1 MIRRW
6 LRTASLVM
14 LTGAIPT
21 LAEPQTVS
29 SPPVEAR
36 IASAIGKEVRITSM
50 DGSERTGRLV
60 SLSGSEVA
68 FEADSRTQTVTL
80 TGVSK
85 VERTSRHVRWATLLG
100 ALGGGLVG
108 WAVVHACDT
117 GPDQGDD
124 CGLNYFYGLGVGV
137 GIGAGVGAV
146 MNVAT
151 AKRHVIYQAN
161 QPTAAGVAPLLT
173 PGGVGA
179 ALTVRW

>member
-1 MIRRW
+1 MIRYC

-29 SPPVEAR
+29 SPTVESR

-85 VERTSRHVRWATLLG
+85 VERTSRHVRWAMLLG
-100 ALGGGLVG
+100 TLGGGLVG
-108 WAVVHACDT
+108 SALVHACENR
-117 GPDQGDD
+117 PGDD
-124 CGLNYFYGLGVGV
+124 CGVNYFWGLGFGV
-137 GIGAGVGAV
+137 GIGAGLGAV

-151 AKRHVIYQAN
+151 AKRHVIYPAN